1 MMQME
6 KIKSRMTN
14 MLVILPNNNAFLM
27 RFKALSTAIYRE
39 IFVQV

>member
-14 MLVILPNNNAFLM
+14 MLVILPKNDAFLM
-27 RFKALSTAIYRE
+27 RLKALSTVIYKE